1 MAKQHL
7 TLRLEIL
14 LVPSVD
20 FVILHTEIS
29 VITETLL
36 MKIML
41 PHLKIG

>member
-1 MAKQHL
+1 MAKQYL
-7 TLRLEIL
+7 TVCCKIL

-20 FVILHTEIS
+20 FVILHIEIS

-41 PHLKIG
+41 PH